1 MKKTYLHPLGL
12 RIWHW
17 VNALIVIILLI
28 TGTQLRIEGMAA
40 LPAKNAALLVHR
52 YAGWAMA
59 AWFIFWL
66 WYTLTTGHLKRQY
79 GMRKG
84 DLKGTLTQAKF
95 YLFSMFKGEGNPFRP
110 SPDRKFNPL
119 QKLAYGAVMC
129 IFAPVIVL
137 TGVLLNDTLI
147 FRKYILVWNVV
158 GLLDAIHVI
167 GAYVFLF
174 YLIVHIYMATLGRTV
189 YTHIREMIVG
199 YGEEIGGAET
209 EFIGKQN
216 K

>member
-1 MKKTYLHPLGL
+1 MRL

-17 VNALIVIILLI
+17 VNASIVIILLI
-28 TGTQLRIEGMAA
+28 TGTQLRIDGMAA
-40 LPAKNAALLVHR
+40 LPAKNTALLVHR

-59 AWFIFWL
+59 IWFIFWL
-66 WYTLTTGHLKRQY
+66 WYTLTTGHLRHQY

-84 DLKGTLTQAKF
+84 DLKGTLTQGKF

-119 QKLAYGAVMC
+119 QKLAYGAAMC
-129 IFAPVIVL
+129 IFTPVLML

-147 FRKYILVWNVV
+147 FRKYILIWNVV

-167 GAYVFLF
+167 GAYVLLL

-189 YTHIREMIVG
+189 YTHIKEMIVG
-199 YGEEIGGAET
+199 YGEELGEAET
-209 EFIGKQN
+209 EFSGKQN